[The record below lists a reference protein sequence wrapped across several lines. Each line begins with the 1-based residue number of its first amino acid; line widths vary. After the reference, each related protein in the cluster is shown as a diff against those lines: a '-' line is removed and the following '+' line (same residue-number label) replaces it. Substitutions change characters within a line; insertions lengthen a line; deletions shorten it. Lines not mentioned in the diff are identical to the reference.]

1 MFRLYDEKRG
11 LRLNPSAF
19 NNEFFAKACH
29 EWRERLLKGDFT
41 PEALQKSKNEMD
53 SDRRKLDSWKRKHF
67 EPVWGAKKSYK
78 LFNSFD
84 EYVARGGVSI
94 EEEIKAAKAMHHAK
108 KFKVDDSTTTD
119 IVNDHAN
126 TSEDTK
132 PAPEATNEDSNTDNI
147 DDNIL
152 VLVKDGNDLDDNKS
166 QDGSV
171 SNDAVTIIDDEENV
185 LTADSSPSNDCHDPL
200 ETVPVE
206 VNNARDSI
214 DDKTTTDIVE
224 NDKDVVNNDKS
235 EEKSSEVKCENS
247 FKAIDEDSEE
257 KSSKV
262 SDNESTKDKL
272 DNDKLHEDNINK
284 DLTVIDVDSENLEV
298 SSERTLNEENKSTA
312 VDKAETV
319 NNENIAEEKCSL
331 ENNEVELDKNKTG
344 KNLFQKY

>member
-126 TSEDTK
+126 TSEDTN
-132 PAPEATNEDSNTDNI
+132 PAPEATNEDSKTDNI

-185 LTADSSPSNDCHDPL
+185 LTADSSPSNDCYDPL

-206 VNNARDSI
+206 VNNAKDSI

-235 EEKSSEVKCENS
+235 EEKSSEVKCEKS
-247 FKAIDEDSEE
+247 SKAIDEDIEE

-272 DNDKLHEDNINK
+272 DNDKLHEDNMNK

-331 ENNEVELDKNKTG
+331 ENKEVELDKNKTG